1 MITVTTDHE
10 YYLLNTDNLTK
21 PIKMQFSKK
30 KNIFP
35 NFFLHFKNLDQILNI
50 LKKKMTLKAYVF
62 PKLRSTNE
70 VTR

>member
-1 MITVTTDHE
+1 
-10 YYLLNTDNLTK
+10 
-21 PIKMQFSKK
+21 MQFSKK

-62 PKLRSTNE
+62 PKLRTTNE